1 MTTHQRNLQAGN
13 LKICQSVSQSGSTV
27 LLQCMLRIVHSWC
40 CFSTVCGVVCCVQAV
55 LDARPGTFDRE
66 KQLCDPFIQSG
77 FDGVVAQ
84 NGETWKRHRRI
95 TSSAFR

>member
-1 MTTHQRNLQAGN
+1 MA
-13 LKICQSVSQSGSTV
+13 
-27 LLQCMLRIVHSWC
+27 ML
-40 CFSTVCGVVCCVQAV
+40 CCVQAV

-95 TSSAFR
+95 TSSAFG